1 MRAYQDRYK
10 CIPLIKTQTQKWN
23 KLNRW
28 RQIFT
33 RKCSLSLFFSTRCI
47 FGFTRMTVSRG
58 RSSRVPRLPHRKQ
71 EMAVGWWRLFL
82 SGHSI
87 SDCLRYIRW
96 RIECWPFLGLFSSSG
111 CIFCV
116 TEYWWSF
123 VAVRWGPS
131 FAFSC
136 CSIERKETGRRTKE
150 VCRWWYSCRLSYNV
164 LFDTPENQ
172 KKKIRD
178 R

>member
-33 RKCSLSLFFSTRCI
+33 RKRSLSLFFSTRCI

-111 CIFCV
+111 CIFFCYRILV
-116 TEYWWSF
+116 
-123 VAVRWGPS
+123 VL
-131 FAFSC
+131 C
-136 CSIERKETGRRTKE
+136 CGQVGAII
-150 VCRWWYSCRLSYNV
+150 CIFV
-164 LFDTPENQ
+164 LFNWKEGNRE
-172 KKKIRD
+172 KNKRGL
-178 R
+178 